1 MYATVLIT
9 KGTAMT
15 KKHTVTITIAKY
27 DLKQII
33 HNAIRDN
40 LLKYNSKQTMQ
51 QLTVN
56 KAQLQSNLRKLENS
70 IIKLVKNMS
79 MGNSTKATNI
89 QDLITVFMHK
99 NNIL

>member
-1 MYATVLIT
+1 MYVTVLIT

-70 IIKLVKNMS
+70 IIKDGTYFIKKL
-79 MGNSTKATNI
+79 GNTMVSYLTQAYYTKKIKIN
-89 QDLITVFMHK
+89 
-99 NNIL
+99 

>member
-1 MYATVLIT
+1 MI
-9 KGTAMT
+9 

-89 QDLITVFMHK
+89 QDLITVFMYK